1 MASSVER
8 LQPTPEAHGSI
19 GIGFSSTNN
28 FLPLLLHG
36 TYNLKA
42 KFALVV
48 AQLAEPS
55 FPTPSLWSAVRI
67 QSSSNF
73 SRHYIYFKLTV
84 KQRI

>member
-42 KFALVV
+42 KFAVVV
-48 AQLAEPS
+48 AQLVE
-55 FPTPSLWSAVRI
+55 
-67 QSSSNF
+67 N
-73 SRHYIYFKLTV
+73 
-84 KQRI
+84 